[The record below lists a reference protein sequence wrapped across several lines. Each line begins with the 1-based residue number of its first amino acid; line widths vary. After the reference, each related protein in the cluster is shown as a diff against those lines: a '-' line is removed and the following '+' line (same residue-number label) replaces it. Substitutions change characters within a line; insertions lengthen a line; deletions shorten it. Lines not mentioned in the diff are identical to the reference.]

1 MDLVQLSIS
10 IEQRKL
16 VFDLESETKIG
27 VKFKFLE
34 RYFLRGPFRFNREP
48 EPRYQL
54 CFAIIKFMKLARP
67 VEGQGRG
74 GGGEGEEVGWMG
86 AASLWTVDN

>member
-27 VKFKFLE
+27 VKFEFLE
-34 RYFLRGPFRFNREP
+34 RYFLRGPFRFNRVS
-48 EPRYQL
+48 EPRLNASAVFRNYQIYEISSAGL
-54 CFAIIKFMKLARP
+54 RGG
-67 VEGQGRG
+67 EEEGRG
-74 GGGEGEEVGWMG
+74 KRWMG